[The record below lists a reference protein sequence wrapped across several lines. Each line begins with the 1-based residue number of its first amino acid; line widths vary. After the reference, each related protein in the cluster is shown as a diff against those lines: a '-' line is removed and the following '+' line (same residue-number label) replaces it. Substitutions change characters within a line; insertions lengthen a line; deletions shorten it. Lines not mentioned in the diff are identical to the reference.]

1 MFLSVQLTNC
11 HKNIIE
17 KETKVKKMRSWESDT
32 SGSPFHKVGQ
42 LQ

>member
-1 MFLSVQLTNC
+1 MFLSAQLTNC

-32 SGSPFHKVGQ
+32 SGPPFHKVGQ